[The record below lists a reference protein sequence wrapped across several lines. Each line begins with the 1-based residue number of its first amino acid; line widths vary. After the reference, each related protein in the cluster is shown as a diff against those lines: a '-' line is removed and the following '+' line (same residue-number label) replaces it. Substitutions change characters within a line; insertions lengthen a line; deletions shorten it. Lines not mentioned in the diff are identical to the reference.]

1 MDTRSHNR
9 NGDGVAGA
17 VTAFRNT
24 PAMLPSQVAPE
35 GAASHECVS
44 VVVPCRNEAVW
55 IETLLD
61 ALRSQ
66 DMPVFEVIIVDT
78 GSTDRTVDSVGR
90 YQQLHPELSVR
101 CLSHPGVG
109 IAGAVNR
116 GIEVAQGEIIVRL
129 DGHSC
134 PATDYVKRAVEALTE
149 TGAAVVG
156 GVWEIVPSAP
166 NRTAEAIARAV
177 AHPIGAGN
185 AAYRTAGMRNIGRT
199 AVDTVPFGCFR
210 KTTWEALGG
219 FNEDL
224 LTNEDYEFNY
234 RVRLGGA
241 AVILDSEIRC
251 AYFARGS
258 LVDLA
263 SQYFRYGW
271 WKAQMLRRYP
281 RSLRWRQ
288 ALPGALVP
296 LFVCLAVVGFVWP
309 VSGFLLGGCVL
320 TYAAILS
327 GAAVKVAARHGR
339 WPSVFL
345 LVAAFAVVHGTWST
359 GFAMNTLSFGRWPRW
374 AGRGRGQAEA
384 GQRGVGGVRLLQVLA
399 AILVLTVLVPPGF
412 ATLVNRSRVN
422 RAKEEVARLVGAL
435 QDTDLVDV
443 ARDQEADLLGGP
455 GATPE
460 AQGVSQWANEQV
472 ASLGDYVSQPL
483 RPDPWGNRYMVNVGI
498 LRRVAAAG
506 LPPAERV
513 LWVLS
518 AGPNGILETPYGSPA
533 AAAVVGG
540 DDVGARIAQ

>member
-1 MDTRSHNR
+1 MDTRSDNR
-9 NGDGVAGA
+9 NGGGVAGA
-17 VTAFRNT
+17 VTAFRNA

-35 GAASHECVS
+35 GAASHERVS
-44 VVVPCRNEAVW
+44 VVVPCRNEVAW

-61 ALRSQ
+61 ALRWQ
-66 DMPVFEVIIVDT
+66 DMPVFEVVVVDT
-78 GSTDRTVDSVGR
+78 GSTDRTVDRVAH
-90 YQQLHPELSVR
+90 YQQFHPELSVR

-116 GIEVAQGEIIVRL
+116 GIGVAQGEIIVRL

-134 PATDYVKRAVEALTE
+134 PATDYVRRAVEALTE
-149 TGAAVVG
+149 TGAGVVG

-177 AHPIGAGN
+177 AHPIGAGD
-185 AAYRTAGMRNIGRT
+185 AAYRTTATKNIGRT

-234 RVRLGGA
+234 RVRLSGA
-241 AVILDSEIRC
+241 AVILDSDIRC

-271 WKAQMLRRYP
+271 WKAQMLRHYP

-296 LFVCLAVVGFVWP
+296 MFVCLAVGGFVWP
-309 VSGFLLGGCVL
+309 ASAFLLGVCAL

-327 GAAVKVAARHGR
+327 GAAVKMTARHGR
-339 WPSVFL
+339 WRVVCL

-359 GFAMNTLSFGRWPRW
+359 GFAMNALSFGRWPCW
-374 AGRGRGQAEA
+374 TGRGRAQAKA
-384 GQRGVGGVRLLQVLA
+384 GQRGVGGIRLLQALA
-399 AILVLTVLVPPGF
+399 GILALTILVPPGF

-422 RAKEEVARLVGAL
+422 RAKDEVTRLVGAL
-435 QDTDLVDV
+435 QDTALVDV
-443 ARDQEADLLGGP
+443 AQGPEAGLLGGP
-455 GATPE
+455 GVTPE
-460 AQGVSQWANEQV
+460 ALGVSQWANEQV
-472 ASLGDYVSQPL
+472 ASLADYVSQPL

-498 LRRVAAAG
+498 LRRGAAAG
-506 LPPAERV
+506 LSNEEGV
-513 LWVLS
+513 VWVLS
-518 AGPNGILETPYGSPA
+518 AGPNGILETPYESA
-533 AAAVVGG
+533 AASAVVGG
-540 DDVGARIAQ
+540 DDVGARITQ